1 MNVNEHPTQMEL
13 DFAAVRPAVKENGFD
28 RTLLIAGVL
37 LLLVGI
43 LMVYSSTS
51 VVDTAGN
58 GEETGAGTSPF
69 LFISKHLM
77 SLTLGGVFMYLAYRV
92 KLKSLHTASYIV
104 LAFAFVFLILVFVPG
119 LGITVNG
126 ARRWIR
132 FWPSTIQPSEFVK
145 IAMVIYLARYLS
157 SPTFDPDSIMCYLKP
172 LFFMALFQGMFL
184 MQPDFGA
191 TFTLGLLTFTMLF
204 LAGVRKRF
212 LLCTGIVFIPVV
224 IKLVM
229 VPYRMKRIMA
239 FLDPWSD
246 QHGSG
251 YQLVQSLIALGS
263 GGLAGIGIG
272 SSRQKLD
279 FLPYINTDFIFSL
292 MGEEVGF
299 IGVSFVIILF
309 GFLFYR
315 GFKISA
321 KDPGSFQYYLG
332 LGLTCFIVYQM
343 IINVAVVTGLAP
355 TKGLPLPF
363 ISYGGSSLLAN
374 MISVGLLLNMSK
386 GYEPIRD
393 RVKQVDIM
401 ERKKARISR
410 YGRGPRSMKQ
420 W

>member
-1 MNVNEHPTQMEL
+1 MSTHEHHIQMEL
-13 DFAAVRPAVKENGFD
+13 DFTTVRPVARESGFD
-28 RTLLIAGVL
+28 KGLLIAVIL
-37 LLLVGI
+37 LLLFGI

-51 VVDTAGN
+51 VVTPLEKGD
-58 GEETGAGTSPF
+58 GAGTGTSQF
-69 LFISKHLM
+69 LFLQKHLL
-77 SLTLGGVFMYLAYRV
+77 SVTLGGIFMYLVYRIR
-92 KLKSLHTASYIV
+92 LKSLHMAAYII
-104 LAFAFVFLILVFVPG
+104 LGLSLVFLALVFVPG
-119 LGITVNG
+119 LGISVNG

-132 FWPSTIQPSEFVK
+132 FWPSTLQPSEFVK
-145 IAMVIYLARYLS
+145 IAMVISLARYLS
-157 SPTFDPDSIMCYLKP
+157 SPAFDRDSFVSYLKP
-172 LFFMALFQGMFL
+172 LFIMAIFQGMFL

-191 TFTLGLLTFTMLF
+191 TITLGLLTLTMLF

-212 LLCTGIVFIPVV
+212 LLCTGTVFIPVI

-229 VPYRMKRIMA
+229 VPYRLKRIMA

-246 QHGSG
+246 QQGSG

-263 GGLAGIGIG
+263 GGFTGVGIG
-272 SSRQKLD
+272 SSKQKLD

-299 IGVSFVIILF
+299 FGISIVVLLF

-315 GFKISA
+315 GVRISV

-343 IINVAVVTGLAP
+343 LINVAVVTGLAP

-374 MISVGLLLNMSK
+374 MISVGILLNMSK
-386 GYEPIRD
+386 GYEPLRE
-393 RVKQVDIM
+393 RVKEVDILR
-401 ERKKARISR
+401 RKKARISR
-410 YGRGPRSMKQ
+410 YGRGSGRIKP
-420 W
+420 